1 MVLLGSIMHNDI
13 LLASIAQI
21 MPLTENTTGYFW
33 VKTELYFFCCEA
45 LPEIIAEAAK
55 VIASYLTIA

>member
-1 MVLLGSIMHNDI
+1 MHNDI
-13 LLASIAQI
+13 LLASVAQI
-21 MPLTENTTGYFW
+21 MPLKENTTGYFR